1 MENLTLKG
9 DSMKTYMKFCWLM
22 VFMIGAV
29 ALAWA
34 PYNDPYGYL
43 KSTLD
48 IEYQNAQENA
58 ATARYEALVEDIAA
72 AHKARQLE
80 DREWMIIPRE
90 YRNFI
95 RNLNLDLSPSLIYAL
110 VHYESWWYPTA
121 VGYNPNGTRDLGLM
135 QLNSRYM
142 HYFAAAHYTQDGSFD
157 PFNPYHNLEVG
168 LKHFASLLAYYEG
181 DIIYALSAYN
191 AGRYAVDRGY
201 IPTSTRNYR
210 SRIISK
216 SAYLASI

>member
-1 MENLTLKG
+1 MR
-9 DSMKTYMKFCWLM
+9 TYMKFCWSV

-34 PYNDPYGYL
+34 PSHDPYGYF
-43 KSTLD
+43 KSNLD
-48 IEYQNAQENA
+48 ITYQDMVEDRSQAHLA
-58 ATARYEALVEDIAA
+58 ALVEDIAA
-72 AHKARQLE
+72 SHKARQLE

-95 RNLNLDLSPSLIYAL
+95 RSLNLDLSPSLIYAL

-142 HYFAAAHYTQDGSFD
+142 HYFAAAHYTQNDPFD

-181 DIIYALSAYN
+181 DLTYALSAYN
-191 AGRYAVDRGY
+191 AGRYAVDRGH
-201 IPTSTRNYR
+201 IPISTQSYR
-210 SRIISK
+210 TRIIK
-216 SAYLASI
+216 KHLHLTSI